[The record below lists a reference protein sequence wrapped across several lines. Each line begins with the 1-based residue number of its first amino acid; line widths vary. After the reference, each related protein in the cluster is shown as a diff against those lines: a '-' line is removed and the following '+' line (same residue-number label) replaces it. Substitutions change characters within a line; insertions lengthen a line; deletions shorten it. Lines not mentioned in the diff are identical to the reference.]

1 MTGTFSPIIGTETP
15 SCVMHGRRLDALL
28 NDNNLRFMEK
38 LAMQFEIEVIGDQL
52 FTVLSSKTE
61 DLTEAMRHL
70 CRHTDEVLPTLVK
83 MVNRPHLN
91 DLLLHADKVRVILV
105 EVQNL
110 GVIEAIQAMERK
122 ELAFLSYSG
131 TNLPRLAPLIAV
143 FESPTVLAEVRE
155 LPELISDWIF
165 FPLDPNELARRI
177 HATLKRKN
185 IIKTKLRYGVLS
197 VVAESRTLVF
207 FGNSMQLTRSEFA
220 LADLFLSQ
228 MGTVIPLADLAL
240 LFRSTGKSTTGS
252 NIRVTVFQ
260 LRLKLEMLTKGQYT
274 ITSVY
279 KQGYCLKQK
288 TRSTIKEI
296 SDNLDA
302 RYKGNARFVS

>member
-1 MTGTFSPIIGTETP
+1 
-15 SCVMHGRRLDALL
+15 
-28 NDNNLRFMEK
+28 MEK
-38 LAMQFEIEVIGDQL
+38 LAMQFEIEVIGDRL
-52 FTVLSSKTE
+52 FTTLSDKAN

-91 DLLLHADKVRVILV
+91 DLLLHENMIKVILV
-105 EVQNL
+105 EVHDL
-110 GVIEAIQAMERK
+110 SVIEAIHVMERK
-122 ELAFLSYSG
+122 ELAFLDHSG
-131 TNLPRLAPLIAV
+131 TSLPRLAPLIAI
-143 FESPTVLAEVRE
+143 FDSPTVLAEVRD

-165 FPLDPNELARRI
+165 LPLDPNELARRI
-177 HATLKRKN
+177 HSTLKRKN

-197 VVAESRTLVF
+197 VIAESRTLVF
-207 FGNSMQLTRSEFA
+207 FGNTMQLTRSEFA

-240 LFRSTGKSTTGS
+240 LFRSTGKSTSGS

-274 ITSVY
+274 VTSVY

-302 RYKGNARFVS
+302 RYKGSARFVS